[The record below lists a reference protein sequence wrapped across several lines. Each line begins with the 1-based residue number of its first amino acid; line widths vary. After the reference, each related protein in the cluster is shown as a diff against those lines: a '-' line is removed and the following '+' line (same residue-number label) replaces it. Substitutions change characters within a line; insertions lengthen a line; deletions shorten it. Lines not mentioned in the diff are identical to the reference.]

1 MRLHEL
7 TESIVTEGSEK
18 FNDEVMRPGFRWSE
32 EINGITYLVRTQWD
46 NMPEVI
52 AKVNNRE
59 VGRATF
65 IDHHTRSG
73 LESVSTYVS
82 PKWQGHGIAKNM
94 YAVMRMLGAN
104 IQPSAT
110 QTAMGKDM
118 WAKWKKSGD
127 TKHLTS
133 MNAKMNTQDVAEE
146 KQRLD
151 AKCWDGYKKQGTKM
165 KGDTRVNNCVPESID
180 ADQKKA
186 RQVPATE
193 MPKKTSPVLGKAPK
207 QHPFKGRAVGGGL

>member
-32 EINGITYLVRTQWD
+32 EINGITYIVRTRWD
-46 NMPEVI
+46 NMPEVM
-52 AKVNNRE
+52 ARVNNRE

-65 IDHHTRSG
+65 IDHQTRSG

-118 WAKWKKSGD
+118 WAKWKKAGD

-133 MNAKMNTQDVAEE
+133 MNAKMDPQGVAEE

-151 AKCWDGYKKQGTKM
+151 AKCWKGYKKQGTKM

-186 RQVPATE
+186 KQVPATE